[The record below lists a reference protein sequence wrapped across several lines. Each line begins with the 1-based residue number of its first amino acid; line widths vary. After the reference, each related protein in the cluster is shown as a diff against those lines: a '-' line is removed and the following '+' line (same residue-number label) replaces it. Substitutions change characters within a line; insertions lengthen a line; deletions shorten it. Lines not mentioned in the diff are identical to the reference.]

1 MFLKEMADA
10 DGILQGIVIGSFTII
25 GVASLFYCLYKC
37 ERKQELKKSDSNQDL
52 VSIETENPV

>member
-1 MFLKEMADA
+1 MADA